1 MVAACFSQRFNKG
14 AGGGGVAQGSG
25 LRGSGGEGSIGH
37 ILGRAQAL
45 IQGYTG
51 NWKTWGCIIGGHWTS
66 GPAPHSGLPTPR
78 PSTPCSTCCA
88 SQPEE
93 LISPL
98 RLTLATPQW
107 TLLWLWDTGKVSLRY
122 TGQTGCCRWGD
133 HRGYMEH
140 FSSMSDAS
148 SKSIHIR
155 KHLSATVYLA
165 QARARPGSQGAS
177 SVLGVTVS
185 VTETMMGDTQALR
198 GPKEAVAPYQD
209 GWGLGRASWDLRWRR
224 MV

>member
-1 MVAACFSQRFNKG
+1 
-14 AGGGGVAQGSG
+14 
-25 LRGSGGEGSIGH
+25 
-37 ILGRAQAL
+37 
-45 IQGYTG
+45 
-51 NWKTWGCIIGGHWTS
+51 
-66 GPAPHSGLPTPR
+66 
-78 PSTPCSTCCA
+78 
-88 SQPEE
+88 
-93 LISPL
+93 
-98 RLTLATPQW
+98 
-107 TLLWLWDTGKVSLRY
+107 
-122 TGQTGCCRWGD
+122 
-133 HRGYMEH
+133 MEH

-209 GWGLGRASWDLRWRR
+209 G
-224 MV
+224 